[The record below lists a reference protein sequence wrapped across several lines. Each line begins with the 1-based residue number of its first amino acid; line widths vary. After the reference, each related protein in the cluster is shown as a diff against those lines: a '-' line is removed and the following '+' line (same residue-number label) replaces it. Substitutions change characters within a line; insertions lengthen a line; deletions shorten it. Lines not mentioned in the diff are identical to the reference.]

1 MKLWHKLQ
9 YTRTSKTLCQVKEQT
24 QKTTYCMCVSHSV
37 QLFATPW
44 TVAHQAPLSMEFS
57 RQEYW
62 SGLPCPSPRRSS
74 RSRDWTQVSRIAG
87 RFFTIFT
94 REAPNMHSV
103 WFSIQFSSVIQL
115 YPTLCDPM
123 DSRPLC
129 PSPTPGVYSNSCS
142 LSQWYHPTI
151 SSSVVPFS
159 CLQSFPASGSFPMC
173 QFFTSGDQSIGVSA
187 STSVLPMNIQD
198 WFPLGWTG

>member
-1 MKLWHKLQ
+1 M
-9 YTRTSKTLCQVKEQT
+9 
-24 QKTTYCMCVSHSV
+24 SHV

-129 PSPTPGVYSNSCS
+129 PSPTPGAYANSCP
-142 LSQWYHPTI
+142 LSWWCQLTI
-151 SSSVVPFS
+151 LSAVVPFS
-159 CLQSFPASGSFPMC
+159 SCHQSFPASGSFQMS
-173 QFFTSGDQSIGVSA
+173 QLFTSGSQSIGVSA
-187 STSVLPMNIQD
+187 SASILQ
-198 WFPLGWTG
+198 WTPRTDLL